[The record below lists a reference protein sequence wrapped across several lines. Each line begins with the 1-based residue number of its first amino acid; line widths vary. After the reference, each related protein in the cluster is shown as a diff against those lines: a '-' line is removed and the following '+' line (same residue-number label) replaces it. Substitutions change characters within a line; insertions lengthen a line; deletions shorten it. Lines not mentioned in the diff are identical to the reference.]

1 MVKLVLEI
9 LENNQLKSYFGNLK
23 IEIFSP
29 FLEISYRQK
38 LTLQNNVFFK
48 KKTLKYTYQQR
59 DATDGYCKVLN
70 MKLNIWF
77 DIPSKYIEDFC
88 VIVSVAVGIS

>member
-1 MVKLVLEI
+1 M
-9 LENNQLKSYFGNLK
+9 S
-23 IEIFSP
+23 
-29 FLEISYRQK
+29 
-38 LTLQNNVFFK
+38 FFK